1 MLFSLIMESF
11 AMLFDWLIQF
21 ILLLDRLICRFYD
34 WLYQLLRQGCLYF
47 RKRRNGVSICAL
59 MLFFLPGSLSLRRGA
74 LICAN
79 GRPLGFVE
87 DESLLYQI
95 KADIEESVSAVT
107 GTDYDLPFVLSTSA
121 QYGADDQFLSAQ
133 DLRDVLIKSSGEL
146 DTLAVFSIDGAYAG
160 ACYTMDEAQAVLDR
174 ITDAY
179 TLPTDTNVG
188 FTQLVRIDS
197 MIAPKTCAVEPD
209 TLYDILLPQLNVSAM
224 RAVNYTESI
233 PFETVTQENDQYSQ
247 TYSRTI
253 QEGQTGEVAVTAAV
267 MTLNGEEYDRK
278 ILRRTV
284 IQPAVDEK
292 IEVGTRN
299 VGIGTGDLL
308 VPVEDYVFTSGFKWR
323 WGRLHGGIDLA
334 VPEGTAVHAADNGKV
349 ILADGSDACGYGN
362 YIILDHQ
369 NGQKTVYAHNSE
381 LLVSE
386 GDIVG
391 KGDTIALSGNTGNST
406 GPHMHFEVR
415 VQDQQVDPLEFV
427 TLA

>member
-1 MLFSLIMESF
+1 MLFSLIVESF
-11 AMLFDWLIQF
+11 ATLSDWLIQF

-34 WLYQLLRQGCLYF
+34 WLYRLWRRCCSYF
-47 RKRRNGVSICAL
+47 KKRRDGVSLCAL
-59 MLFFLPGSLSLRRGA
+59 MLFFLPGSLLLRRGA
-74 LICAN
+74 LVTAN
-79 GRPLGFVE
+79 GRPLGMVE
-87 DESLLYQI
+87 DETILYRV

-107 GTDYDLPFVLSTSA
+107 GADYTLPLVLSASE

-133 DLRDVLIKSSGEL
+133 DLQDVLIKSSGEL
-146 DTLAVFSIDGAYAG
+146 DTLAVFSIDGAFAG
-160 ACYTMDEAQAVLDR
+160 ACHTMNEAQTVLNR
-174 ITDAY
+174 VMDAY
-179 TLPTDTNVG
+179 TLPTDTDIG
-188 FTQLVRIDS
+188 FTQLVRVDS

-224 RAVNYTESI
+224 RSVCYTESI
-233 PFETVTQENDQYSQ
+233 PYETVTQENDQYNQ

-253 QEGQTGEVAVTAAV
+253 QEGQTGEAAVTAAV

-292 IEVGTRN
+292 IEIGTRS
-299 VGIGTGDLL
+299 VGIGTGEYL
-308 VPVEDYVFTSGFKWR
+308 VPVEDYVLTSGFKWR

-349 ILADGSDACGYGN
+349 ILADDSDACGYGN

-386 GDIVG
+386 GDIVD

-415 VQDQQVDPLEFV
+415 VQDEQVDPLEFI